1 MAKRINLSANTEAV
15 LSGMHTNID
24 SMTNLMT
31 DLALGRDIVDEETQK
46 VISPATANAKVLE
59 FSRKTLCIENPKDRQ
74 EVRRGFRDHGR
85 EWLDI
90 IENSAEVVVTQ
101 GMEENEWFNTYV
113 EKMTI
118 GYGDRLDF
126 YSEDDNLLFIAKA
139 GESHHDHILQ
149 RLTYGQRMNIPTYR
163 HVVKIGA
170 DINRYILGDVDWS
183 RWIQTIGKSYIVDAQ
198 YETYNALG
206 TAVTKLPVTTGFIG
220 TGALNATY
228 KEQFDDIISNVQ
240 AANEG
245 AEVSIFGTK
254 TALKKIKALADVNW
268 ASIGQKDSVATT
280 GIIGMYEG
288 TPLVEIPQRF
298 KDRTMTDKLF
308 DDKKL
313 YIMPLLDNKMVKFVD
328 EGATEIT
335 EVTEK
340 GETNGRWD
348 DIMSYEVQRRYG
360 VGVVIGRYFGQWT
373 LPQ

>member
-1 MAKRINLSANTEAV
+1 MGKRISLSANTESV
-15 LSGMHTNID
+15 LAGMKTNID
-24 SMTNLMT
+24 LMSNLMT
-31 DLALGRDIVDEETQK
+31 DVALGREIVDEQTQK
-46 VISPATANAKVLE
+46 VISPETANAKILE
-59 FSRKTLCIENPKDRQ
+59 FSRKTLCIDNPKDRQ
-74 EVRRGFRDHGR
+74 QVKRGFRDHGR

-90 IENSAEVVVTQ
+90 IEDTTELVVTQ
-101 GMEENEWFNTYV
+101 GMGENEWFNTYV
-113 EKMTI
+113 DKMTI

-149 RLTYGQRMNIPTYR
+149 RLTRGQRMPLSTER

-183 RWIQTIGKSYIVDAQ
+183 RWIQAIGKSYIVDGQ
-198 YETYNALG
+198 YEAYNALG
-206 TAVTKLPVTTGFIG
+206 TAVTKLPVTNGFIG
-220 TGALNATY
+220 TGTLNATY
-228 KEQFDDIISNVQ
+228 KEQFDGIISNVQ

-254 TALKKIKALADVNW
+254 AALKKVNALADVNW
-268 ASIGQKDSVATT
+268 ASPGQKDSFATT
-280 GIIGMYEG
+280 GIIGLYEG

-298 KDRTMTDKLF
+298 KDKTMAAKLF
-308 DDKKL
+308 DDRKL
-313 YIMPLLDNKMVKFVD
+313 YIMPLLDNKMVKFLD
-328 EGATEIT
+328 EGTTEIT

-340 GETNGRWD
+340 GEGNGRWD

-360 VGVVIGRYFGQWT
+360 VGVVVGRYFGQWT